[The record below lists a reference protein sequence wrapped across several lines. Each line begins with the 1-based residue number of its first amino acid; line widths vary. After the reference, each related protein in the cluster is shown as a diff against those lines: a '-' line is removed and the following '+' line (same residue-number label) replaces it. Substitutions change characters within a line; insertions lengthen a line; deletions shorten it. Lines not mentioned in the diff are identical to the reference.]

1 MAEASSVLTML
12 RWGGQEVQTPPG
24 DLLTA
29 LQVEMRGTEDH
40 QREDGQKPP
49 KSSSNQSRT
58 TKKSML
64 YVRKG
69 LNLISVGLYV
79 LDVQGK
85 HQLSAR

>member
-1 MAEASSVLTML
+1 
-12 RWGGQEVQTPPG
+12 
-24 DLLTA
+24 
-29 LQVEMRGTEDH
+29 
-40 QREDGQKPP
+40 
-49 KSSSNQSRT
+49 
-58 TKKSML
+58 ML